1 MTFWQFVVLVYN
13 WFEDRSTR
21 ILGLA
26 GGTLT
31 ILLSSGVIPTAQIK
45 WYTAAIAVLTF
56 WRGQST
62 ANIVAAAKSIVAVD
76 KASDL
81 PKVSPSTPK

>member
-1 MTFWQFVVLVYN
+1 MTFWQFLTNVYS
-13 WFEDRSTR
+13 WTEDRFTR
-21 ILGLA
+21 ILGVA
-26 GGTLT
+26 GGTIT
-31 ILLSSGVIPTAQIK
+31 ILLSSNVIPASQIK

-62 ANIVAAAKSIVAVD
+62 ANTVAAAKSIVAVD